1 VLGDVTTTALV
12 GGLVAALV
20 VQLVA
25 KSIVELFLFGQVLEV
40 GDGEGETDPV

>member
-25 KSIVELFLFGQVLEV
+25 KSVVELLLLG
-40 GDGEGETDPV
+40 